1 MNKKYIFIILG
12 IFIILFLIIIYNKKS
27 PNHNTIINQNISFD
41 FEQRTFIL
49 GTIPLPKSFFNEND
63 IENAY
68 TLTKKIGEYVSL
80 SHNLGWNNDKELKK
94 YRNEVNYAKK
104 NNLNVIISIYLFLGI
119 ELNGYYKHNP
129 KDFKNFV
136 TLYKE
141 TYDLIKTK
149 YPNTKISVTFLYE
162 SLYLENQWDAITA
175 FGDKLDVVGFTTY
188 PSFYYDSFEKIP
200 KNYYSN
206 SYKYIPKKPIMF
218 MEVGWPGDDENKQA
232 QFINQFFKH
241 TKNLK
246 IEGFFWTLLHDW
258 NFGGPFKTMGMINS
272 KGRKKPVFYTLK
284 KLKDIPFK
292 NFK

>member
-1 MNKKYIFIILG
+1 MDEFQ
-12 IFIILFLIIIYNKKS
+12 
-27 PNHNTIINQNISFD
+27 PN
-41 FEQRTFIL
+41 
-49 GTIPLPKSFFNEND
+49 
-63 IENAY
+63 
-68 TLTKKIGEYVSL
+68 
-80 SHNLGWNNDKELKK
+80 
-94 YRNEVNYAKK
+94 
-104 NNLNVIISIYLFLGI
+104 YLFLGI